1 MLIALKAIYENA
13 KITNTDFNLLVEAIA
28 NDSIYSD
35 LNEPFAKWLNKVFD
49 FLDDELLAMHE
60 NFGLDENDVT
70 RVDEVFR
77 KSLGNHS
84 S

>member
-1 MLIALKAIYENA
+1 MERVQSGLLIALKAIYENA

-49 FLDDELLAMHE
+49 FWMMSFLQC
-60 NFGLDENDVT
+60 T
-70 RVDEVFR
+70 RILVWM
-77 KSLGNHS
+77 KTM
-84 S
+84 